1 MFQFLFT
8 NCIIMYCMSTF
19 KMRCDFW
26 GIRRFLKGMELHE
39 GGQCAS
45 LKYGLSIVFCI
56 VDIVISYWD
65 S

>member
-1 MFQFLFT
+1 
-8 NCIIMYCMSTF
+8 MYCMSTF